1 MGSRGPSAQY
11 AYGITVELNK
21 DYQKELKALSDGL
34 ENLDKKIKA
43 TQKSFDSGIQNK
55 GNKGFEQVQK
65 QTADIVESVDRL
77 LQLERE
83 LGGVS
88 APKIFDGLKQNKDD
102 IAKLSGSI
110 KDIRENFTSLKDT
123 VESLPSDLFSR
134 LSDLF
139 VYDEKGATDKLK
151 GTADS
156 IKSIIKEISESTDK
170 DKLGKLM
177 GQLTQMVSEFQI
189 GLTQATNKGWDVSS
203 RALAQTLTDLKGMMP
218 QLSEAGEGF
227 DGLAAKIVGFYNT
240 IGQQYKSKHPTGK
253 SFFKDIT
260 VDATKTQASV
270 EQTANKIVAS
280 FNAAINVVN
289 KFKNSDMGIAK
300 KGKEMEDFLAKLKN
314 PEITIDLKNK
324 DIVKE
329 FSNLGD
335 EFDKI
340 VGWNDVDID
349 FLQNL
354 PIDKLQNLGD
364 VLQNIIAIGRK
375 YSGSLSKDLGIN
387 SSAFKEEISTYGS
400 NLDKV
405 VTELENRLN
414 NTKESVQQLSNQLQE
429 MLEKAGL
436 KEIELK
442 LGVPADSEIDA
453 YVEKING
460 FIDKIIKQA
469 TRIKK
474 IPMSIAFDDGKQE
487 DEGEKTD
494 PSAKLKEQL
503 ESLKKSVHAART
515 SIEGDAREIKT
526 QLMNMLKLDN
536 KDISN
541 ITSAMEALFNEQPL
555 KLYVD
560 GEFLIGEI
568 EKVLNSKTFNIS
580 ANISGATY
588 SGGTI
593 PVSGGGAPTSNTSAA
608 ETQSSA
614 ANTQAGAAEDQSK
627 AASENLGAADT
638 QSDAAKDQK
647 AASTE
652 NSKSAVL
659 MSKTVAQLT
668 AFAKSFGETYYKA
681 LSKQK
686 AMNDKIA
693 KGEEVNDRTV
703 KMTNGKVAKLSPMAN
718 YLQNIFGEDTDLSKM
733 TEEYVRNVLTGL
745 LQKNTKT
752 GGFKGELL
760 GSDLSDLSGKWKGSY
775 KNQTALLFPLLG
787 KSGTLESLFK
797 SLGLSTISGN
807 EKINRD
813 YNAPEMLKFYQKY
826 ARVADVI
833 DALKGEKGD
842 TKQLLSELGSF
853 LKDLQS
859 TTSSEEYKTNIDE
872 IGKSINTLYSNINE
886 YNKQVIATK
895 GLSKGESNEYTALL
909 NMFKQFYGTA
919 STDTKTLLNSMVGV
933 NPSEEIIHG
942 DALRTAIDA
951 MSKISGDDA
960 SSKIAND
967 IVSWLNRMV
976 AGDNVVVSRQTL
988 LGQLGKGEKGA
999 GLKIAG
1005 AKNGKGKMTAYG
1017 IANNM
1022 LSDLNADIYYEGIDR
1037 PTVIDRSDSPT
1048 SKRKALRMISNL
1060 LNNKAKL
1067 GTKTQF
1073 YSKDNKRPAPFDAS
1087 QIKVNDEYSINW
1099 EERLSAAE
1107 ESIQKSSEQLA
1118 EAKKARDEKLAQLA
1132 KQEEEIDQKL
1142 QVARDGIA
1150 SAQSVLDSVKPS
1162 SYSVSSEMES
1172 LKSDYKQQK
1181 DIYDLMVKYQSK
1193 TPNKSALKF
1202 EGKDLSDDYIQLLEA
1217 KKQVESR
1224 LATTVNTSKQY
1235 KKYEESP
1242 DLLSKA
1248 ISTEQK
1254 KQEAIDKEIKEIE
1267 SKISAAKESEN
1278 KGLLSKYQ
1286 IELADKQ
1293 NELEQSK
1300 SRLVNYIKVQKG
1312 EKVSSEFESKA
1323 KEQETTLQEINRQIQ
1338 QSVIEQKQKLDDNLF
1353 EQLQTIIEEYK
1364 QRQQNLSSLEKSLKG
1379 EKAGTVEYDKIAAQ
1393 IRTAKESLN
1402 GLFESITNISND
1414 LGLNDIDLK
1423 DLFAGMDKQS
1433 FDNSKNARD
1442 SLKQQI
1448 DALQQF
1454 KNSKNFDLSNL
1465 EIFPKELQTLLQQRA
1480 ELFNE
1485 KSNYDNAKAELK
1497 DYKQRLKEANDKGST
1512 EIQAILQ
1519 RKVDALREY
1528 VDNARPKKEI
1538 NADISNLNSVI
1549 NNYISSIIQQYGT
1562 YIKNTKISLQK
1573 YEIGDNVVD
1582 KYTNAIASQRSSLT
1596 PLAEQK
1602 KSIEL
1607 ERESLDNQVQ
1617 KAEQELKIAE
1627 RNKQVAQLQIEYNQK
1642 KSEELGLVREINKLE
1657 ESGASPVV
1665 LGEKTQALK
1674 VINTEVTELYNKL
1687 KEINGINSSNIFD
1700 ESLSPEQ
1707 KKFNALEKIQELQQV
1722 IIRNNEQIGKLGDYT
1737 KDVQKA
1743 QKLTF
1748 NKEQGAFTTI
1758 YGNKSSA
1765 ADNLQKMFVSNY
1777 TSTDEFR
1784 TYRASLYAKAQEK
1797 VDELQNAIANRIS
1810 EVINNMYQD
1819 VASNFVK
1826 SKYDEAGVTLH
1837 QAAWDTA
1844 QATMEQEVQE
1854 AIESRFRKI
1863 NNAENAAIEEILKNE
1878 DLSTDELISEISRVR
1893 GIFDV
1898 KRASLNNGEEIKN
1911 IINKKTQKFFDVYY
1925 DNFAKL
1931 LVENFGE
1938 DSVDDQLKGILQS
1951 KLSGM
1956 TMTKGAGKDQVETA
1970 FGKQVSAVFNQAEEK
1985 EKIIRKRIYDSVNK
1999 KLGESISAYMS
2010 TISEDV
2016 TRLEGETAEDKVFTD
2031 GKGFRVNLA
2040 DMYRKK
2046 NAYFLGIKEALEREV
2061 RDAELS
2067 IEQQKAYG
2075 GISKEEIA
2083 NITEARN
2090 RAYAKLYGG
2099 SDSDI
2104 QNLDILIGEVDST
2117 SIAETVKA
2125 GAEQV
2130 VKKTSEVAKK
2140 AIEKGIESITT
2151 GSESAA
2157 AGLKDISEMSK
2168 KEQEARLSALEKLA
2182 NDKLAALKQAST
2194 NTAKSRQLSGY
2205 EENRAT
2211 DVAELNNVKTFQQF
2225 KTAILA
2231 LTNAIDNGRDV
2242 SKQNVEYGF
2251 TEKDG
2256 KAIEFVVGKAFEV
2269 TFDKIEQEIDSMT
2282 HSHVYKKGTN
2292 NLMFSLSDIE
2302 QLADFADENNLKKY
2316 NMIYGRQMMSIDLGK
2331 DSFGTALDIAEKYP
2345 IINDVITAMFST
2357 ANGEDI
2363 AAQNSGEMARMLNG
2377 YLQRVVKEA
2386 GGMLSISDISTG
2398 QDVGKQYSITDEEYS
2413 KLSNVIANFQ
2423 SYYDRVL
2430 NSDTNV
2436 SKQDY
2441 VGVIRGLLSKEFGG
2455 DFISQIVNREY
2466 DKSMGGITTEY
2477 SALPDQLTQAMRTL
2491 FATLESK
2498 KLTSYERGF
2507 YDEYKGLSADEI
2519 AAEMSKLK
2527 EALGIGA
2534 KEIEETT
2541 KEVKSTLTKAQ
2552 MDALNPDSTSAWTKR
2567 SIKDAG
2573 KALSWNDKNYADIQ
2587 KVLGTDNTEVQ
2598 EYANKFK
2605 ELQQIAADIRAKGEN
2620 GTVITDADLQ
2630 KLDSAV
2636 SKVKELQTELTKN
2649 AKIQSAYQA
2658 LDKEGRIISGDN
2670 KISENMLFTDRQA
2683 IMEAYAKQ
2691 YATSKNSQYDFS
2703 QYDFVKDKISFDMV
2717 DADGKITSVI
2727 MSWSDAFNS
2736 AYIQSEKLQDSCD
2749 NVTASIH
2756 KINQAI
2762 VDGQKE
2768 GFFDKNSK
2776 EMQAYQEAM
2785 NAYGTAQEAV
2795 RNSTADN
2802 LDENINKLKAAQEEL
2817 VKLGNGIIGKSKD
2830 AYGYNSATKVLGREE
2845 YVKQALSS
2853 YNDQSVN
2860 VNDLTIV
2867 KEYFNALDALKKKKD
2882 ELAQSGKLLS
2892 DSDGEQAALKL
2903 LADRATEAEKAL
2915 LGADEA
2921 QRKINSSQLT
2931 GEKAKFFEGVNPA
2944 DIDAVKNAMLS
2955 YVNSVE
2961 GASFKGFNAET
2972 RTMTYEMKIGKNE
2985 VQEMTIVM
2993 GELGNAVEI
3002 IPGKIKPVETGLQS
3016 FINGIKGKFKEV
3028 GTYLASFGSIYRI
3041 WGAIKQGVQ
3050 YVQDIDA
3057 ALTELKKVTD
3067 ETDETYAKFLKTM
3080 AQTGANVGATTS
3092 DLTNMAAS
3100 WARLG
3105 YSIEEAGELAK
3116 STAVLLNVS
3125 EFTDAD
3131 KASEAL
3137 ISTIQAFG
3145 YAAKDSMHV
3154 VDVLNEIGNNFAVSS
3169 DGIATAL
3176 QDSASSL
3183 MAAGNSLEQSVALI
3197 AAANKVVQ
3205 DPNSVG
3211 SALRTISLRIR
3222 GTSVKELEEMGE
3234 ETDGVVES
3242 VSKLQSKVKG
3252 LSGVNILTDT
3262 GAYKDTYTII
3272 KEIAQVWDQMNDIDR
3287 AALLELLAGKN
3298 RSNAMAAML
3307 TNIEDLEGAYQD
3319 ALDAEGSAMAEN
3331 EKQLNSIQGRI
3342 TLFKNA
3348 VQTMWSDALDSSWIK
3363 FFVNLGTEVV
3373 KAVDAFGLFKS
3384 ALVGVVSYLLISK
3397 KINPVT
3403 MFKELSANISN
3414 YGQALEKIKAIQS
3427 VNGLGE
3433 TGKISTAEF
3442 NAQNISAYAAAVS
3455 DLTAKQQAAALASAG
3470 LTKAQIEEAMA
3481 KNGVDQANIKQA
3493 VSEAQVTTEKTKQTT
3508 VTAANAAAMAAE
3520 GTVKLSAESTNWLL
3534 AQGET
3539 ELTLAKIQGAV
3550 ATGQLTAA
3558 QAAEIISAFGLTAA
3572 NQGLS
3577 TSIHGV
3583 AGALKSLMASNP
3595 VGWIMLAISLVIS
3608 LITWIANMTPAS
3620 EKLKN
3625 EIKELDNEIEG
3636 LNSELQTTAD
3646 RIKELEGKHSLSFV
3660 EKEELE
3666 KLRQT
3671 NDELERKLRLLN
3683 ESKESKQK
3691 ELQKETKKDYE
3702 IDFVNQKTSDDIG
3715 SYITNKDSE
3724 RYGKLKNFQYEY
3736 SGANGIINDNL
3747 KEAVKQLDENLYNE
3761 IKDAKFFDDLSDDTR
3776 QKLIELSNEV
3786 ANEINDNFAFL
3797 ENSEMSKED
3806 RIQKGIEKYNELKE
3820 EWNELINTDTS
3831 NMSDS
3836 EKEQIDA
3843 RKKEIETS
3851 MGELKTTLA
3860 SYGTE
3865 LYQYLDDYGADV
3877 DDEFAQK
3884 LREQIANIDK
3894 TLNPGEYYTE
3904 QFDALLEKYPEVKK
3918 KLYSLAE
3925 AGELTEDALN
3935 GADYQN
3941 FRNELNQIGLST
3953 QDAVNQI
3960 NSLGAAAAHAELN
3973 RVDPVGSTFS
3983 NYSDV
3988 LDKVTDAQS
3997 VQDEVV
4003 YDKIKLTEEQ
4013 GEVLKTLIG
4022 DEKEYADAIDTTNGY
4037 VVKSAEVLNRLITK
4051 KRQEAAQNVKTE
4063 RSQARLKYYELYKK
4077 IKQLT
4082 GANGELAQANA
4093 KEINAL
4099 YKEMGAVERT
4109 IAKYSLLEQ
4118 KLLGAADAYQKYED
4132 AKSADEAKDYG
4143 SKAEDMISGLIEGL
4157 QSAKLGTESFK
4168 AAVAGMIPEDVY
4180 SGFDTVEEK
4189 VAAIANYLK
4198 NSDFSKYFTLKFSDD
4213 GTLESAE
4220 MTLDNVQAFIESAQ
4234 EKGVFTNK
4242 GDWQHFE
4249 LSSDIK
4255 TLDDFCDKMKITK
4268 EMAFAMFTEIDS
4280 YDAEWLNGDFG
4291 SVFDQLDLGLE
4302 GNIFMATKNLAELDV
4317 ALANNEIGVEEWAQK
4332 YQEASGKLQG
4342 CAEKA
4347 RKNAVDYQNATQEV
4361 TKLKGELEQA
4371 TEKLNEMNKPNS
4383 GYTQEQIDEQTKKVK
4398 GLTEQLGEALKN
4410 KYNLEEPT
4418 EVSIQLALDDID
4430 SQMAAWKANNNELAV
4445 KAKIDNIDDSE
4456 LVELGEDGKYQIK
4469 PNVEITDDER
4479 QKLQQYVDLLNDKGV
4494 INLLVD
4500 NKDEAKAQ
4508 IEEVKTAAEAAKK
4521 AIEALPDPS
4530 VDSTAAVK
4538 SINKLI
4544 DAINLIPTGVTV
4556 TTTYREVSEGQTVI
4570 KPKDRDRSSG
4580 GHNGNIMLTQ
4590 LNGTAHAS
4598 GNWGAESTDTSLVG
4612 ELGPELRVRGNR
4624 WDMLGEN
4631 GAEFAD
4637 VKKGDIIFNHKQT
4650 KSLLKNGYINS
4661 RGKAYASGT
4670 NVISNIFD
4678 KLKLNKLAK
4687 YAEEMCKQY
4696 EELVNGNVDLRKRP
4710 HLSPSYEHDLA
4721 MGGGYNSF
4729 IGSDGEI
4736 YASTSAETVTIG
4748 DKNKYTI
4755 DITPVLENGDVLTSD
4770 ALADYI
4776 DSLVTNGS
4784 TQDLLNSDK
4793 YNLVIRAVPG
4803 EYDEKDWAG
4812 FEGELSKYKDGYL
4825 NTIMEMF
4832 NIGGEKA
4839 VESSGFSSVGL
4850 AGVTKD
4856 LQDNGSYTGK
4866 EVASAIDDTSDGM
4879 RELDNLINQYVTDV
4893 LNAKSL
4899 ADDIGTDLSQTK
4911 YGNVDTNDR
4920 QKLYWDEESLDKYG
4934 DAIDSWGMKA
4944 DDLAGTYSTLLS
4956 SVGEF
4961 DGEDIAF
4968 TPILQT
4974 ENGPQLLDSN
4984 TVDKYIWGLIDE
4996 AKQNDGKWTSD
5007 ELFQLDTKGLEVD
5020 GVVVKNL
5027 LEGIGQDADK
5037 TAKLLHYVG
5046 DTGAISNLEGEIES
5060 TSSELVA
5067 TGENVSAVQA
5077 KLDKLNATSISDKT
5091 FTITTAYQIIGKG
5104 TEQTVHTPGASGRLT
5119 IYADGTAHASGNWG
5133 LPQAEDDALVGELG
5147 RETVVDPKTGKY
5159 YTVGDNGAE
5168 FVDLPKNAIIF
5179 NHKQTEELFKNG
5191 HINSRGKAYSEGN
5204 AHVTIVPDYT
5214 TPTYYSGAK
5223 NDNFWTDWSDAADS
5237 LSDAGDDLSD
5247 AANDFEEMFDWF
5259 AVLLEEIDDDLNYM
5273 SAALENAVGISA
5285 KNDIQEQMINVNK
5298 FKLTELGE
5306 GYKLYA
5312 DYAAELLGKVP
5323 EQYRDLA
5330 EKGGVALT
5338 HFLGEANQEVVE
5350 AINNYREWA
5359 QKASDVRTQQQ
5370 QVKKEIT
5377 SISLEKVQTI
5387 ADEYDR
5393 VITKIT
5399 TLNDLLQ
5406 ANVDLIEEQGERT
5419 SAVMYEEM
5427 IKNSSKELDELQKK
5441 RDAMQKEFDA
5451 QVSAG
5456 NIDVGSEEWY
5466 EGISAI
5472 QDVDKSIIDCRKDI
5486 EGFQNSINQLH
5497 WDNFDGLIEAIDN
5510 VGNEISNLGDLIDD
5524 EDIADEMG
5532 NWTDKGIT
5540 KMGLLAQEMER
5551 AQYRAKQYAEQ
5562 IEYLNQ
5568 EYAAGKYS
5576 TDEYNEKLQ
5585 ELKDGQWDSIKSY
5598 EAAKD
5603 ALVDLNKTRV
5613 DAAKNAMQKE
5623 IDAYNEL
5630 INKKKEELQLSKDA
5644 HDFSKQVAE
5653 QQKNIASI
5661 QKQLA
5666 AIAGDNS
5673 ASAIARRKKLE
5684 AELTSAQE
5692 ELDELYYNHSIEKQ
5706 QDALDDQAES
5716 YQDEKEKEMEALDEY
5731 LKNVEQ
5737 VIADSFATIT
5747 GNTEAVAET
5756 LRGIA
5761 DEYGINLSEA
5771 ITNPWE
5777 QGVIA
5782 IGTYQDQLDTSMSAF
5797 TAQLDAIKKQLLDL
5811 QAEADNTARHLIDA
5825 TNQKANKTSSA
5836 TYTPPT
5842 PSTPSQPSAP
5852 QKPAAPSNG
5861 SSVTVK
5867 KSATNFTRDGGNGT
5881 RMQSWVPGSTFT
5893 VYQVSGSEV
5902 LIGRNGQYTGWVRLS
5917 DLEGYAKGIK
5927 KVPNNQLAI
5936 TDELGLE
5943 ELVLHA
5949 GDNGRLQYLSKGSSV
5964 IPADITDNLMKLGS
5978 LDPKDVLDR
5987 NRPKI
5992 GAPYIVNN
6000 SIELNMSF
6008 GNMINIEHADKDSI
6022 PEIKDVVKA
6031 QLDSYMKN
6039 INSSLKKYTR

>member
-21 DYQKELKALSDGL
+21 DYQKELKTLSDGL

-65 QTADIVESVDRL
+65 QTADIVESVNRL

-83 LGGVS
+83 LGGVN
-88 APKIFDGLKQNKDD
+88 APKIFDGLKQNRDD

-110 KDIRENFTSLKDT
+110 KDIRENFASLSDT
-123 VESLPSDLFSR
+123 VKSLPSDLFSR

-139 VYDEKGATDKLK
+139 VYDEKGATGKLK
-151 GTADS
+151 DTAES
-156 IKSIIKEISESTDK
+156 IKGIINDISKSTDK
-170 DKLGKLM
+170 EKLSSLM

-189 GLTQATNKGWDVSS
+189 GLTQATNNGWDVSS

-227 DGLAAKIVGFYNT
+227 DVLAAKIVGFYNT

-253 SFFKDIT
+253 TFFADIAIDASNAQSEMRKDT
-260 VDATKTQASV
+260 SKT
-270 EQTANKIVAS
+270 VAS
-280 FNAAINVVN
+280 LNAIIQVVD
-289 KFKNSDMGIAK
+289 KLKKSDMGLS
-300 KGKEMEDFLAKLKN
+300 GKSKELEDFLAKLQN
-314 PEITIDLKNK
+314 PEITIKVNKNNILSQVDELEFQVEDLLGKSIINLTPDFLK
-324 DIVKE
+324 TMPVE
-329 FSNLGD
+329 QLTALGD
-335 EFDKI
+335 A
-340 VGWNDVDID
+340 
-349 FLQNL
+349 
-354 PIDKLQNLGD
+354 
-364 VLQNIIAIGRK
+364 LQNIIAIRSK
-375 YSGSLSKDLGIN
+375 YQNVFNQFDHITPFGPAENMLDAADTLRGYQADLN
-387 SSAFKEEISTYGS
+387 T
-400 NLDKV
+400 V
-405 VTELENRLN
+405 MTELENRLN
-414 NTKESVQQLSNQLQE
+414 TTKESVQQLSNQLQS

-436 KEIELK
+436 KEIKLE
-442 LGVPADSEIDA
+442 LGVPAEAEIET
-453 YVEKING
+453 YVAKINA
-460 FIDKIIKQA
+460 FIDKLINSA
-469 TRIKK
+469 MRIKK
-474 IPMSIAFDDGKQE
+474 IPLSIAFDSNKSTDANGNEVDPTATLKQ
-487 DEGEKTD
+487 
-494 PSAKLKEQL
+494 QL
-503 ESLKKSVHAART
+503 ESLKDSIHTART
-515 SIEGDAREIKT
+515 TIESDARELKR
-526 QLMNMLKLDN
+526 QLVDMLKFN
-536 KDISN
+536 KQDVGN
-541 ITSAMEALFNEQPL
+541 INTAFETLFNENPIQ
-555 KLYVD
+555 LYVD
-560 GEFLIGEI
+560 GEFLINQI
-568 EKVLNSKTFNIS
+568 ETILKSRTFNIS

-593 PVSGGGAPTSNTSAA
+593 SVSGGGAPTSNTSSA

-638 QSDAAKDQK
+638 QYDAAKDQK

-775 KNQTALLFPLLG
+775 KNQTALLSPLLG

-842 TKQLLSELGSF
+842 TKQLLSELSSF

-1193 TPNKSALKF
+1193 TPNKSTLKF
-1202 EGKDLSDDYIQLLEA
+1202 EGKDLSDDYIKLLEA

-1582 KYTNAIASQRSSLT
+1582 KYTNAIASQRSSLA

-1602 KSIEL
+1602 KTIEL

-1665 LGEKTQALK
+1665 LGEKTEALK

-1844 QATMEQEVQE
+1844 QATMEQEIQE
-1854 AIESRFRKI
+1854 AIESRLRKI

-1878 DLSTDELISEISRVR
+1878 DLSNDELISEISRVR

-2357 ANGEDI
+2357 VNGEDV

-2398 QDVGKQYSITDEEYS
+2398 QDVGNQYSITDEEYS
-2413 KLSNVIANFQ
+2413 KLSNVITNFQ
-2423 SYYDRVL
+2423 SYYNRVF
-2430 NSDTNV
+2430 NGRTNV

-2636 SKVKELQTELTKN
+2636 SKVKELQAELTKN

-2658 LDKEGRIISGDN
+2658 LDKEGRIVSGDN
-2670 KISENMLFTDRQA
+2670 KISGDTSFTDRQA

-2691 YATSKNSQYDFS
+2691 YAASKNSQYDFS
-2703 QYDFVKDKISFDMV
+2703 QYDFVKDKISFNMV

-2749 NVTASIH
+2749 GVTASIH
-2756 KINQAI
+2756 KINQVI

-2776 EMQAYQEAM
+2776 EMKAYQEAM
-2785 NAYGTAQEAV
+2785 NAYEKAQGAV
-2795 RNSTADN
+2795 KNSTVDN

-2817 VKLGNGIIGKSKD
+2817 IKLGNGIIGKSNE
-2830 AYGYNSATKVLGREE
+2830 AYGYNSATKVLGRED
-2845 YVKQALSS
+2845 YVKQALGS

-2860 VNDLTIV
+2860 VNDLTVV
-2867 KEYFNALDALKKKKD
+2867 KEYFSALDALKKKKD

-2892 DSDGEQAALKL
+2892 NSDGEQAALKL

-2921 QRKINSSQLT
+2921 QRKINSSRLI
-2931 GEKAKFFEGVNPA
+2931 GEKTKFFEDINPE
-2944 DIDAVKNAMLS
+2944 DIDAVKNAMLN
-2955 YVNSVE
+2955 YVNSIQ
-2961 GASFKGFNAET
+2961 GASFKNFNAET
-2972 RTMTYEMKIGKNE
+2972 RTMTYEIKIGKHE
-2985 VQEMTIVM
+2985 VQEMTMVM
-2993 GELGNAVEI
+2993 GDLGNAVEI

-3016 FINGIKGKFKEV
+3016 FIKGIKMKFKEV

-3041 WGAIKQGVQ
+3041 WGTIKQGVQ
-3050 YVQDIDA
+3050 YVKDIDA

-3067 ETDETYAKFLKTM
+3067 ETDATYEKFLKTM
-3080 AQTGANVGATTS
+3080 AQTGASVGATTS

-3131 KASEAL
+3131 KASETL

-3197 AAANKVVQ
+3197 AAANKVVFFC
-3205 DPNSVG
+3205 
-3211 SALRTISLRIR
+3211 A
-3222 GTSVKELEEMGE
+3222 
-3234 ETDGVVES
+3234 
-3242 VSKLQSKVKG
+3242 
-3252 LSGVNILTDT
+3252 
-3262 GAYKDTYTII
+3262 
-3272 KEIAQVWDQMNDIDR
+3272 
-3287 AALLELLAGKN
+3287 
-3298 RSNAMAAML
+3298 
-3307 TNIEDLEGAYQD
+3307 
-3319 ALDAEGSAMAEN
+3319 
-3331 EKQLNSIQGRI
+3331 
-3342 TLFKNA
+3342 TL
-3348 VQTMWSDALDSSWIK
+3348 
-3363 FFVNLGTEVV
+3363 
-3373 KAVDAFGLFKS
+3373 
-3384 ALVGVVSYLLISK
+3384 
-3397 KINPVT
+3397 P
-3403 MFKELSANISN
+3403 
-3414 YGQALEKIKAIQS
+3414 
-3427 VNGLGE
+3427 
-3433 TGKISTAEF
+3433 
-3442 NAQNISAYAAAVS
+3442 
-3455 DLTAKQQAAALASAG
+3455 
-3470 LTKAQIEEAMA
+3470 
-3481 KNGVDQANIKQA
+3481 
-3493 VSEAQVTTEKTKQTT
+3493 
-3508 VTAANAAAMAAE
+3508 
-3520 GTVKLSAESTNWLL
+3520 
-3534 AQGET
+3534 
-3539 ELTLAKIQGAV
+3539 
-3550 ATGQLTAA
+3550 
-3558 QAAEIISAFGLTAA
+3558 
-3572 NQGLS
+3572 
-3577 TSIHGV
+3577 
-3583 AGALKSLMASNP
+3583 
-3595 VGWIMLAISLVIS
+3595 
-3608 LITWIANMTPAS
+3608 
-3620 EKLKN
+3620 
-3625 EIKELDNEIEG
+3625 
-3636 LNSELQTTAD
+3636 
-3646 RIKELEGKHSLSFV
+3646 
-3660 EKEELE
+3660 
-3666 KLRQT
+3666 
-3671 NDELERKLRLLN
+3671 
-3683 ESKESKQK
+3683 
-3691 ELQKETKKDYE
+3691 
-3702 IDFVNQKTSDDIG
+3702 
-3715 SYITNKDSE
+3715 
-3724 RYGKLKNFQYEY
+3724 
-3736 SGANGIINDNL
+3736 
-3747 KEAVKQLDENLYNE
+3747 
-3761 IKDAKFFDDLSDDTR
+3761 
-3776 QKLIELSNEV
+3776 
-3786 ANEINDNFAFL
+3786 
-3797 ENSEMSKED
+3797 
-3806 RIQKGIEKYNELKE
+3806 
-3820 EWNELINTDTS
+3820 
-3831 NMSDS
+3831 
-3836 EKEQIDA
+3836 
-3843 RKKEIETS
+3843 
-3851 MGELKTTLA
+3851 
-3860 SYGTE
+3860 
-3865 LYQYLDDYGADV
+3865 
-3877 DDEFAQK
+3877 
-3884 LREQIANIDK
+3884 
-3894 TLNPGEYYTE
+3894 
-3904 QFDALLEKYPEVKK
+3904 
-3918 KLYSLAE
+3918 
-3925 AGELTEDALN
+3925 
-3935 GADYQN
+3935 
-3941 FRNELNQIGLST
+3941 
-3953 QDAVNQI
+3953 
-3960 NSLGAAAAHAELN
+3960 
-3973 RVDPVGSTFS
+3973 
-3983 NYSDV
+3983 
-3988 LDKVTDAQS
+3988 
-3997 VQDEVV
+3997 
-4003 YDKIKLTEEQ
+4003 
-4013 GEVLKTLIG
+4013 
-4022 DEKEYADAIDTTNGY
+4022 
-4037 VVKSAEVLNRLITK
+4037 
-4051 KRQEAAQNVKTE
+4051 
-4063 RSQARLKYYELYKK
+4063 
-4077 IKQLT
+4077 
-4082 GANGELAQANA
+4082 
-4093 KEINAL
+4093 
-4099 YKEMGAVERT
+4099 
-4109 IAKYSLLEQ
+4109 
-4118 KLLGAADAYQKYED
+4118 
-4132 AKSADEAKDYG
+4132 
-4143 SKAEDMISGLIEGL
+4143 
-4157 QSAKLGTESFK
+4157 
-4168 AAVAGMIPEDVY
+4168 
-4180 SGFDTVEEK
+4180 
-4189 VAAIANYLK
+4189 
-4198 NSDFSKYFTLKFSDD
+4198 
-4213 GTLESAE
+4213 
-4220 MTLDNVQAFIESAQ
+4220 
-4234 EKGVFTNK
+4234 
-4242 GDWQHFE
+4242 
-4249 LSSDIK
+4249 
-4255 TLDDFCDKMKITK
+4255 
-4268 EMAFAMFTEIDS
+4268 
-4280 YDAEWLNGDFG
+4280 
-4291 SVFDQLDLGLE
+4291 
-4302 GNIFMATKNLAELDV
+4302 
-4317 ALANNEIGVEEWAQK
+4317 
-4332 YQEASGKLQG
+4332 
-4342 CAEKA
+4342 
-4347 RKNAVDYQNATQEV
+4347 
-4361 TKLKGELEQA
+4361 
-4371 TEKLNEMNKPNS
+4371 
-4383 GYTQEQIDEQTKKVK
+4383 
-4398 GLTEQLGEALKN
+4398 
-4410 KYNLEEPT
+4410 
-4418 EVSIQLALDDID
+4418 
-4430 SQMAAWKANNNELAV
+4430 
-4445 KAKIDNIDDSE
+4445 
-4456 LVELGEDGKYQIK
+4456 
-4469 PNVEITDDER
+4469 
-4479 QKLQQYVDLLNDKGV
+4479 
-4494 INLLVD
+4494 
-4500 NKDEAKAQ
+4500 
-4508 IEEVKTAAEAAKK
+4508 
-4521 AIEALPDPS
+4521 
-4530 VDSTAAVK
+4530 
-4538 SINKLI
+4538 
-4544 DAINLIPTGVTV
+4544 
-4556 TTTYREVSEGQTVI
+4556 
-4570 KPKDRDRSSG
+4570 
-4580 GHNGNIMLTQ
+4580 
-4590 LNGTAHAS
+4590 
-4598 GNWGAESTDTSLVG
+4598 
-4612 ELGPELRVRGNR
+4612 
-4624 WDMLGEN
+4624 
-4631 GAEFAD
+4631 
-4637 VKKGDIIFNHKQT
+4637 
-4650 KSLLKNGYINS
+4650 
-4661 RGKAYASGT
+4661 
-4670 NVISNIFD
+4670 
-4678 KLKLNKLAK
+4678 
-4687 YAEEMCKQY
+4687 
-4696 EELVNGNVDLRKRP
+4696 
-4710 HLSPSYEHDLA
+4710 
-4721 MGGGYNSF
+4721 
-4729 IGSDGEI
+4729 
-4736 YASTSAETVTIG
+4736 
-4748 DKNKYTI
+4748 
-4755 DITPVLENGDVLTSD
+4755 
-4770 ALADYI
+4770 
-4776 DSLVTNGS
+4776 
-4784 TQDLLNSDK
+4784 
-4793 YNLVIRAVPG
+4793 
-4803 EYDEKDWAG
+4803 
-4812 FEGELSKYKDGYL
+4812 
-4825 NTIMEMF
+4825 
-4832 NIGGEKA
+4832 
-4839 VESSGFSSVGL
+4839 
-4850 AGVTKD
+4850 
-4856 LQDNGSYTGK
+4856 
-4866 EVASAIDDTSDGM
+4866 
-4879 RELDNLINQYVTDV
+4879 
-4893 LNAKSL
+4893 
-4899 ADDIGTDLSQTK
+4899 
-4911 YGNVDTNDR
+4911 
-4920 QKLYWDEESLDKYG
+4920 
-4934 DAIDSWGMKA
+4934 
-4944 DDLAGTYSTLLS
+4944 
-4956 SVGEF
+4956 
-4961 DGEDIAF
+4961 
-4968 TPILQT
+4968 
-4974 ENGPQLLDSN
+4974 
-4984 TVDKYIWGLIDE
+4984 
-4996 AKQNDGKWTSD
+4996 
-5007 ELFQLDTKGLEVD
+5007 
-5020 GVVVKNL
+5020 
-5027 LEGIGQDADK
+5027 
-5037 TAKLLHYVG
+5037 
-5046 DTGAISNLEGEIES
+5046 
-5060 TSSELVA
+5060 
-5067 TGENVSAVQA
+5067 
-5077 KLDKLNATSISDKT
+5077 
-5091 FTITTAYQIIGKG
+5091 
-5104 TEQTVHTPGASGRLT
+5104 
-5119 IYADGTAHASGNWG
+5119 
-5133 LPQAEDDALVGELG
+5133 
-5147 RETVVDPKTGKY
+5147 
-5159 YTVGDNGAE
+5159 
-5168 FVDLPKNAIIF
+5168 
-5179 NHKQTEELFKNG
+5179 
-5191 HINSRGKAYSEGN
+5191 
-5204 AHVTIVPDYT
+5204 
-5214 TPTYYSGAK
+5214 
-5223 NDNFWTDWSDAADS
+5223 
-5237 LSDAGDDLSD
+5237 
-5247 AANDFEEMFDWF
+5247 
-5259 AVLLEEIDDDLNYM
+5259 
-5273 SAALENAVGISA
+5273 
-5285 KNDIQEQMINVNK
+5285 
-5298 FKLTELGE
+5298 
-5306 GYKLYA
+5306 
-5312 DYAAELLGKVP
+5312 
-5323 EQYRDLA
+5323 
-5330 EKGGVALT
+5330 
-5338 HFLGEANQEVVE
+5338 
-5350 AINNYREWA
+5350 
-5359 QKASDVRTQQQ
+5359 
-5370 QVKKEIT
+5370 
-5377 SISLEKVQTI
+5377 
-5387 ADEYDR
+5387 
-5393 VITKIT
+5393 
-5399 TLNDLLQ
+5399 
-5406 ANVDLIEEQGERT
+5406 
-5419 SAVMYEEM
+5419 
-5427 IKNSSKELDELQKK
+5427 
-5441 RDAMQKEFDA
+5441 
-5451 QVSAG
+5451 
-5456 NIDVGSEEWY
+5456 
-5466 EGISAI
+5466 
-5472 QDVDKSIIDCRKDI
+5472 
-5486 EGFQNSINQLH
+5486 
-5497 WDNFDGLIEAIDN
+5497 
-5510 VGNEISNLGDLIDD
+5510 
-5524 EDIADEMG
+5524 
-5532 NWTDKGIT
+5532 
-5540 KMGLLAQEMER
+5540 
-5551 AQYRAKQYAEQ
+5551 
-5562 IEYLNQ
+5562 
-5568 EYAAGKYS
+5568 
-5576 TDEYNEKLQ
+5576 
-5585 ELKDGQWDSIKSY
+5585 
-5598 EAAKD
+5598 
-5603 ALVDLNKTRV
+5603 
-5613 DAAKNAMQKE
+5613 
-5623 IDAYNEL
+5623 
-5630 INKKKEELQLSKDA
+5630 
-5644 HDFSKQVAE
+5644 
-5653 QQKNIASI
+5653 
-5661 QKQLA
+5661 
-5666 AIAGDNS
+5666 
-5673 ASAIARRKKLE
+5673 
-5684 AELTSAQE
+5684 
-5692 ELDELYYNHSIEKQ
+5692 
-5706 QDALDDQAES
+5706 
-5716 YQDEKEKEMEALDEY
+5716 
-5731 LKNVEQ
+5731 
-5737 VIADSFATIT
+5737 
-5747 GNTEAVAET
+5747 
-5756 LRGIA
+5756 
-5761 DEYGINLSEA
+5761 
-5771 ITNPWE
+5771 
-5777 QGVIA
+5777 
-5782 IGTYQDQLDTSMSAF
+5782 
-5797 TAQLDAIKKQLLDL
+5797 
-5811 QAEADNTARHLIDA
+5811 
-5825 TNQKANKTSSA
+5825 
-5836 TYTPPT
+5836 
-5842 PSTPSQPSAP
+5842 
-5852 QKPAAPSNG
+5852 
-5861 SSVTVK
+5861 
-5867 KSATNFTRDGGNGT
+5867 
-5881 RMQSWVPGSTFT
+5881 
-5893 VYQVSGSEV
+5893 
-5902 LIGRNGQYTGWVRLS
+5902 
-5917 DLEGYAKGIK
+5917 
-5927 KVPNNQLAI
+5927 
-5936 TDELGLE
+5936 
-5943 ELVLHA
+5943 
-5949 GDNGRLQYLSKGSSV
+5949 
-5964 IPADITDNLMKLGS
+5964 
-5978 LDPKDVLDR
+5978 
-5987 NRPKI
+5987 
-5992 GAPYIVNN
+5992 
-6000 SIELNMSF
+6000 
-6008 GNMINIEHADKDSI
+6008 
-6022 PEIKDVVKA
+6022 
-6031 QLDSYMKN
+6031 
-6039 INSSLKKYTR
+6039 

>member
-21 DYQKELKALSDGL
+21 DYQKELKTLSDGL

-55 GNKGFEQVQK
+55 GNKGFEQVKQ

-88 APKIFDGLKQNKDD
+88 APKIFDGLKQNRDD

-110 KDIRENFTSLKDT
+110 KDIRENFASLSDT
-123 VESLPSDLFSR
+123 VKSLPSDLFSR

-139 VYDEKGATDKLK
+139 VYDEKGATGKLK
-151 GTADS
+151 DTAES
-156 IKSIIKEISESTDK
+156 IKGIINDISKSTDK
-170 DKLGKLM
+170 EKLSSLM

-240 IGQQYKSKHPTGK
+240 IGQQYKSNHPTGK
-253 SFFKDIT
+253 AFFKDIT
-260 VDATKTQASV
+260 VDAVKTQTSV

-289 KFKNSDMGIAK
+289 KFKNSDMGLAK

-329 FSNLGD
+329 FGKLGD

-340 VGWNDVDID
+340 VGWNDVDVD

-354 PIDKLQNLGD
+354 PIDKLQKLGD

-414 NTKESVQQLSNQLQE
+414 SAKESVQQLSGQLQE

-436 KEIELK
+436 KSIELK
-442 LGVPADSEIDA
+442 LDVPADAEIDA

-460 FIDKIIKQA
+460 FIDKIIKQT

-474 IPMSIAFDDGKQE
+474 IPMSIAFDDSKQE
-487 DEGEKTD
+487 GEGEKTD

-503 ESLKKSVHAART
+503 ESLKKSIHDART
-515 SIEGDAREIKT
+515 SIEADAREIKA

-588 SGGTI
+588 SGGAV
-593 PVSGGGAPTSNTSAA
+593 PVLSGGAQAFSTSAA
-608 ETQSSA
+608 DTQSSA
-614 ANTQAGAAEDQSK
+614 ANTQASAASDQSK
-627 AASENLGAADT
+627 AASENLGAADA
-638 QSDAAKDQK
+638 QSDAARDQK
-647 AASTE
+647 IASTE

-668 AFAKSFGETYYKA
+668 AFAKNFGETYYKS

-693 KGEEVNDRTV
+693 KGEEVSDRTV

-775 KNQTALLFPLLG
+775 KNQTALLSPLLG
-787 KSGTLESLFK
+787 KNGTLESLFK

-826 ARVADVI
+826 ARTADVI
-833 DALKGEKGD
+833 DSLKGEKGD

-859 TTSSEEYKTNIDE
+859 TTSSEEYKANIDE

-895 GLSKGESNEYTALL
+895 GLSQGESNEYTALL

-919 STDTKTLLNSMVGV
+919 SEDTKTLLNSMVGV

-960 SSKIAND
+960 STKIAND

-976 AGDNVVVSRQTL
+976 AGDNVAISRQTL

-999 GLKIAG
+999 GLKIAS

-1017 IANNM
+1017 ISNNM
-1022 LSDLNADIYYEGIDR
+1022 LSDLNADIYYEGINR
-1037 PTVIDRSDSPT
+1037 PTIIDRSDSPT
-1048 SKRKALRMISNL
+1048 SKRKALRMINNL
-1060 LNNKAKL
+1060 LNKNAKL
-1067 GTKTQF
+1067 SAQTQF
-1073 YSKDNKRPAPFDAS
+1073 YSKDNPRPAPFDVS
-1087 QIKVNDEYSINW
+1087 QIKVNDEYSIDW
-1099 EERLSAAE
+1099 GERLSVAE
-1107 ESIQKSSEQLA
+1107 ENIQKSSEQLE
-1118 EAKKARDEKLAQLA
+1118 EAKKARDEKFAQLA
-1132 KQEEEIDQKL
+1132 KQEEEINQKL
-1142 QVARDGIA
+1142 QAARDRVA
-1150 SAQSVLDSVKPS
+1150 SAQSVLDSVKS
-1162 SYSVSSEMES
+1162 FSYSESPEIES

-1193 TPNKSALKF
+1193 TPNKSTLKF
-1202 EGKDLSDDYIQLLEA
+1202 EGKNLSDDYIQLLEA

-1242 DLLSKA
+1242 ELLSKA

-1300 SRLVNYIKVQKG
+1300 SRLVNYTKVQKG

-1338 QSVIEQKQKLDDNLF
+1338 QSVTEQKQKLDDNLF
-1353 EQLQTIIEEYK
+1353 EQLQTTIEEYK
-1364 QRQQNLSSLEKSLKG
+1364 QRQQDLSSLEKSLKG
-1379 EKAGTVEYDKIAAQ
+1379 KQAGTAEYDKVTVQIQTAQ
-1393 IRTAKESLN
+1393 ESLN
-1402 GLFESITNISND
+1402 GLFDSITNISND
-1414 LGLNDIDLK
+1414 LGLNDADLK

-1433 FDNSKNARD
+1433 FYNSKNVRD

-1485 KSNYDNAKAELK
+1485 KGNYDNAKAELK

-1519 RKVDALREY
+1519 RKIDALKES
-1528 VDNARPKKEI
+1528 VDNARSKKEI

-1562 YIKNTKISLQK
+1562 YIKKAKLPLQQYEVGDSVINK
-1573 YEIGDNVVD
+1573 YEDAV
-1582 KYTNAIASQRSSLT
+1582 ASQRSSLM
-1596 PLAEQK
+1596 PLVEQK

-1627 RNKQVAQLQIEYNQK
+1627 RNKQVAQLQVEYNQK
-1642 KSEELGLVREINKLE
+1642 KSEELELVREINKLE
-1657 ESGASPVV
+1657 ESGASPVT
-1665 LGEKTQALK
+1665 LSEKTQALN
-1674 VINTEVTELYNKL
+1674 VVNTEVTELYNKL
-1687 KEINGINSSNIFD
+1687 KEINGINSANIFD

-1707 KKFNALEKIQELQQV
+1707 KKFNALKKIQELQQV

-1748 NKEQGAFTTI
+1748 NKEQGGFTTI

-1826 SKYDEAGVTLH
+1826 SKYDETGVALH
-1837 QAAWDTA
+1837 QTAWDTA
-1844 QATMEQEVQE
+1844 QATMEQEIQE
-1854 AIESRFRKI
+1854 AIESRLRKI

-1878 DLSTDELISEISRVR
+1878 DLSNDELISEISRVR

-1911 IINKKTQKFFDVYY
+1911 IINKKTQKFFDIYY

-1956 TMTKGAGKDQVETA
+1956 TMTKGTGKDQVETA
-1970 FGKQVSAVFNQAEEK
+1970 FGKQVSTVFNQADELEK
-1985 EKIIRKRIYDSVNK
+1985 SLRKRIYDSVNK

-2040 DMYRKK
+2040 DLYRKK

-2117 SIAETVKA
+2117 PIAETVKT

-2130 VKKTSEVAKK
+2130 VEKTSEVAKK
-2140 AIEKGIESITT
+2140 AIEKGIESATA

-2157 AGLKDISEMSK
+2157 AGLKDVSEMTK
-2168 KEQEARLSALEKLA
+2168 KEQEARLAALEKLA
-2182 NDKLAALKQAST
+2182 NDKLTALKQAST
-2194 NTAKSRQLSGY
+2194 NTAKSRQLLGY

-2231 LTNAIDNGRDV
+2231 LTNAIDNGKDV

-2256 KAIEFVVGKAFEV
+2256 KAIEFAVGDLFQV

-2282 HSHVYKKGTN
+2282 HSHAYKKGTN

-2398 QDVGKQYSITDEEYS
+2398 HDVGEQYSITDEEYS
-2413 KLSNVIANFQ
+2413 KLRNVIANFQ

-2430 NSDTNV
+2430 NNDTNV

-2441 VGVIRGLLSKEFGG
+2441 VGVIRDLLSKEFGG
-2455 DFISQIVNREY
+2455 DFISQILNREY
-2466 DKSMGGITTEY
+2466 DKSMGGIATEY

-2527 EALGIGA
+2527 EALGIGT

-2587 KVLGTDNTEVQ
+2587 KILGTDNIEVQ

-2670 KISENMLFTDRQA
+2670 KISENTLFTDRQA

-2727 MSWSDAFNS
+2727 MSWSDAFNA

-2768 GFFDKNSK
+2768 GFFDKDSE

-2785 NAYGTAQEAV
+2785 KAYGTAQEAV
-2795 RNSTADN
+2795 RNSAADN
-2802 LDENINKLKAAQEEL
+2802 LDENIDKLKAAQEEL

-2845 YVKQALSS
+2845 YVKQALSA

-2860 VNDLTIV
+2860 VNDVTVV

-2921 QRKINSSQLT
+2921 QRKINSQQADLDVQ
-2931 GEKAKFFEGVNPA
+2931 KFFANVNPK

-2955 YVNSVE
+2955 YVSSVE
-2961 GASFKGFNAET
+2961 GANFKGFNAET
-2972 RTMTYEMKIGKNE
+2972 RTMTYEVRTGKHE
-2985 VQEMTIVM
+2985 VQEMTMIM

-3002 IPGKIKPVETGLQS
+3002 IPGKIKPVETGFES

-3041 WGAIKQGVQ
+3041 WGAIKQGAQ
-3050 YVQDIDA
+3050 YVQDIDS

-3067 ETDETYAKFLKTM
+3067 ETDATYAKFLKTM

-3105 YSIEEAGELAK
+3105 YSIEEAGDLAK

-3137 ISTIQAFG
+3137 ISTIQAYG
-3145 YAAKDSMHV
+3145 YAAEDSMHV

-3183 MAAGNSLEQSVALI
+3183 MAAGNSLEQSVALV
-3197 AAANKVVQ
+3197 AAANKVLQ

-3211 SALRTISLRIR
+3211 
-3222 GTSVKELEEMGE
+3222 K
-3234 ETDGVVES
+3234 
-3242 VSKLQSKVKG
+3242 
-3252 LSGVNILTDT
+3252 
-3262 GAYKDTYTII
+3262 
-3272 KEIAQVWDQMNDIDR
+3272 
-3287 AALLELLAGKN
+3287 
-3298 RSNAMAAML
+3298 
-3307 TNIEDLEGAYQD
+3307 
-3319 ALDAEGSAMAEN
+3319 
-3331 EKQLNSIQGRI
+3331 
-3342 TLFKNA
+3342 
-3348 VQTMWSDALDSSWIK
+3348 
-3363 FFVNLGTEVV
+3363 
-3373 KAVDAFGLFKS
+3373 
-3384 ALVGVVSYLLISK
+3384 
-3397 KINPVT
+3397 
-3403 MFKELSANISN
+3403 
-3414 YGQALEKIKAIQS
+3414 
-3427 VNGLGE
+3427 
-3433 TGKISTAEF
+3433 
-3442 NAQNISAYAAAVS
+3442 
-3455 DLTAKQQAAALASAG
+3455 
-3470 LTKAQIEEAMA
+3470 
-3481 KNGVDQANIKQA
+3481 
-3493 VSEAQVTTEKTKQTT
+3493 
-3508 VTAANAAAMAAE
+3508 
-3520 GTVKLSAESTNWLL
+3520 
-3534 AQGET
+3534 
-3539 ELTLAKIQGAV
+3539 
-3550 ATGQLTAA
+3550 
-3558 QAAEIISAFGLTAA
+3558 
-3572 NQGLS
+3572 
-3577 TSIHGV
+3577 
-3583 AGALKSLMASNP
+3583 
-3595 VGWIMLAISLVIS
+3595 
-3608 LITWIANMTPAS
+3608 
-3620 EKLKN
+3620 
-3625 EIKELDNEIEG
+3625 
-3636 LNSELQTTAD
+3636 
-3646 RIKELEGKHSLSFV
+3646 
-3660 EKEELE
+3660 
-3666 KLRQT
+3666 
-3671 NDELERKLRLLN
+3671 
-3683 ESKESKQK
+3683 
-3691 ELQKETKKDYE
+3691 
-3702 IDFVNQKTSDDIG
+3702 
-3715 SYITNKDSE
+3715 
-3724 RYGKLKNFQYEY
+3724 
-3736 SGANGIINDNL
+3736 
-3747 KEAVKQLDENLYNE
+3747 
-3761 IKDAKFFDDLSDDTR
+3761 
-3776 QKLIELSNEV
+3776 
-3786 ANEINDNFAFL
+3786 
-3797 ENSEMSKED
+3797 
-3806 RIQKGIEKYNELKE
+3806 
-3820 EWNELINTDTS
+3820 
-3831 NMSDS
+3831 
-3836 EKEQIDA
+3836 
-3843 RKKEIETS
+3843 
-3851 MGELKTTLA
+3851 
-3860 SYGTE
+3860 
-3865 LYQYLDDYGADV
+3865 
-3877 DDEFAQK
+3877 
-3884 LREQIANIDK
+3884 
-3894 TLNPGEYYTE
+3894 
-3904 QFDALLEKYPEVKK
+3904 
-3918 KLYSLAE
+3918 
-3925 AGELTEDALN
+3925 
-3935 GADYQN
+3935 
-3941 FRNELNQIGLST
+3941 
-3953 QDAVNQI
+3953 
-3960 NSLGAAAAHAELN
+3960 
-3973 RVDPVGSTFS
+3973 
-3983 NYSDV
+3983 
-3988 LDKVTDAQS
+3988 
-3997 VQDEVV
+3997 
-4003 YDKIKLTEEQ
+4003 
-4013 GEVLKTLIG
+4013 
-4022 DEKEYADAIDTTNGY
+4022 
-4037 VVKSAEVLNRLITK
+4037 
-4051 KRQEAAQNVKTE
+4051 
-4063 RSQARLKYYELYKK
+4063 
-4077 IKQLT
+4077 
-4082 GANGELAQANA
+4082 
-4093 KEINAL
+4093 
-4099 YKEMGAVERT
+4099 
-4109 IAKYSLLEQ
+4109 
-4118 KLLGAADAYQKYED
+4118 
-4132 AKSADEAKDYG
+4132 
-4143 SKAEDMISGLIEGL
+4143 
-4157 QSAKLGTESFK
+4157 
-4168 AAVAGMIPEDVY
+4168 
-4180 SGFDTVEEK
+4180 
-4189 VAAIANYLK
+4189 
-4198 NSDFSKYFTLKFSDD
+4198 
-4213 GTLESAE
+4213 
-4220 MTLDNVQAFIESAQ
+4220 
-4234 EKGVFTNK
+4234 
-4242 GDWQHFE
+4242 
-4249 LSSDIK
+4249 
-4255 TLDDFCDKMKITK
+4255 
-4268 EMAFAMFTEIDS
+4268 
-4280 YDAEWLNGDFG
+4280 
-4291 SVFDQLDLGLE
+4291 
-4302 GNIFMATKNLAELDV
+4302 
-4317 ALANNEIGVEEWAQK
+4317 
-4332 YQEASGKLQG
+4332 
-4342 CAEKA
+4342 
-4347 RKNAVDYQNATQEV
+4347 
-4361 TKLKGELEQA
+4361 
-4371 TEKLNEMNKPNS
+4371 
-4383 GYTQEQIDEQTKKVK
+4383 
-4398 GLTEQLGEALKN
+4398 
-4410 KYNLEEPT
+4410 
-4418 EVSIQLALDDID
+4418 
-4430 SQMAAWKANNNELAV
+4430 
-4445 KAKIDNIDDSE
+4445 
-4456 LVELGEDGKYQIK
+4456 
-4469 PNVEITDDER
+4469 
-4479 QKLQQYVDLLNDKGV
+4479 
-4494 INLLVD
+4494 
-4500 NKDEAKAQ
+4500 
-4508 IEEVKTAAEAAKK
+4508 
-4521 AIEALPDPS
+4521 
-4530 VDSTAAVK
+4530 
-4538 SINKLI
+4538 
-4544 DAINLIPTGVTV
+4544 
-4556 TTTYREVSEGQTVI
+4556 
-4570 KPKDRDRSSG
+4570 
-4580 GHNGNIMLTQ
+4580 
-4590 LNGTAHAS
+4590 
-4598 GNWGAESTDTSLVG
+4598 
-4612 ELGPELRVRGNR
+4612 
-4624 WDMLGEN
+4624 
-4631 GAEFAD
+4631 
-4637 VKKGDIIFNHKQT
+4637 
-4650 KSLLKNGYINS
+4650 
-4661 RGKAYASGT
+4661 
-4670 NVISNIFD
+4670 
-4678 KLKLNKLAK
+4678 
-4687 YAEEMCKQY
+4687 
-4696 EELVNGNVDLRKRP
+4696 
-4710 HLSPSYEHDLA
+4710 
-4721 MGGGYNSF
+4721 
-4729 IGSDGEI
+4729 
-4736 YASTSAETVTIG
+4736 
-4748 DKNKYTI
+4748 
-4755 DITPVLENGDVLTSD
+4755 
-4770 ALADYI
+4770 
-4776 DSLVTNGS
+4776 
-4784 TQDLLNSDK
+4784 
-4793 YNLVIRAVPG
+4793 
-4803 EYDEKDWAG
+4803 
-4812 FEGELSKYKDGYL
+4812 
-4825 NTIMEMF
+4825 
-4832 NIGGEKA
+4832 
-4839 VESSGFSSVGL
+4839 
-4850 AGVTKD
+4850 
-4856 LQDNGSYTGK
+4856 
-4866 EVASAIDDTSDGM
+4866 
-4879 RELDNLINQYVTDV
+4879 
-4893 LNAKSL
+4893 
-4899 ADDIGTDLSQTK
+4899 
-4911 YGNVDTNDR
+4911 
-4920 QKLYWDEESLDKYG
+4920 
-4934 DAIDSWGMKA
+4934 
-4944 DDLAGTYSTLLS
+4944 
-4956 SVGEF
+4956 
-4961 DGEDIAF
+4961 
-4968 TPILQT
+4968 
-4974 ENGPQLLDSN
+4974 
-4984 TVDKYIWGLIDE
+4984 
-4996 AKQNDGKWTSD
+4996 
-5007 ELFQLDTKGLEVD
+5007 
-5020 GVVVKNL
+5020 
-5027 LEGIGQDADK
+5027 
-5037 TAKLLHYVG
+5037 
-5046 DTGAISNLEGEIES
+5046 
-5060 TSSELVA
+5060 
-5067 TGENVSAVQA
+5067 
-5077 KLDKLNATSISDKT
+5077 
-5091 FTITTAYQIIGKG
+5091 
-5104 TEQTVHTPGASGRLT
+5104 
-5119 IYADGTAHASGNWG
+5119 
-5133 LPQAEDDALVGELG
+5133 
-5147 RETVVDPKTGKY
+5147 
-5159 YTVGDNGAE
+5159 
-5168 FVDLPKNAIIF
+5168 
-5179 NHKQTEELFKNG
+5179 
-5191 HINSRGKAYSEGN
+5191 
-5204 AHVTIVPDYT
+5204 
-5214 TPTYYSGAK
+5214 
-5223 NDNFWTDWSDAADS
+5223 
-5237 LSDAGDDLSD
+5237 
-5247 AANDFEEMFDWF
+5247 
-5259 AVLLEEIDDDLNYM
+5259 
-5273 SAALENAVGISA
+5273 
-5285 KNDIQEQMINVNK
+5285 
-5298 FKLTELGE
+5298 
-5306 GYKLYA
+5306 
-5312 DYAAELLGKVP
+5312 
-5323 EQYRDLA
+5323 
-5330 EKGGVALT
+5330 
-5338 HFLGEANQEVVE
+5338 
-5350 AINNYREWA
+5350 
-5359 QKASDVRTQQQ
+5359 
-5370 QVKKEIT
+5370 
-5377 SISLEKVQTI
+5377 
-5387 ADEYDR
+5387 
-5393 VITKIT
+5393 
-5399 TLNDLLQ
+5399 
-5406 ANVDLIEEQGERT
+5406 
-5419 SAVMYEEM
+5419 
-5427 IKNSSKELDELQKK
+5427 
-5441 RDAMQKEFDA
+5441 
-5451 QVSAG
+5451 
-5456 NIDVGSEEWY
+5456 
-5466 EGISAI
+5466 
-5472 QDVDKSIIDCRKDI
+5472 
-5486 EGFQNSINQLH
+5486 
-5497 WDNFDGLIEAIDN
+5497 
-5510 VGNEISNLGDLIDD
+5510 
-5524 EDIADEMG
+5524 
-5532 NWTDKGIT
+5532 
-5540 KMGLLAQEMER
+5540 
-5551 AQYRAKQYAEQ
+5551 
-5562 IEYLNQ
+5562 
-5568 EYAAGKYS
+5568 
-5576 TDEYNEKLQ
+5576 
-5585 ELKDGQWDSIKSY
+5585 
-5598 EAAKD
+5598 
-5603 ALVDLNKTRV
+5603 
-5613 DAAKNAMQKE
+5613 
-5623 IDAYNEL
+5623 
-5630 INKKKEELQLSKDA
+5630 
-5644 HDFSKQVAE
+5644 
-5653 QQKNIASI
+5653 
-5661 QKQLA
+5661 
-5666 AIAGDNS
+5666 
-5673 ASAIARRKKLE
+5673 
-5684 AELTSAQE
+5684 
-5692 ELDELYYNHSIEKQ
+5692 
-5706 QDALDDQAES
+5706 
-5716 YQDEKEKEMEALDEY
+5716 
-5731 LKNVEQ
+5731 
-5737 VIADSFATIT
+5737 
-5747 GNTEAVAET
+5747 
-5756 LRGIA
+5756 
-5761 DEYGINLSEA
+5761 
-5771 ITNPWE
+5771 
-5777 QGVIA
+5777 
-5782 IGTYQDQLDTSMSAF
+5782 
-5797 TAQLDAIKKQLLDL
+5797 
-5811 QAEADNTARHLIDA
+5811 
-5825 TNQKANKTSSA
+5825 
-5836 TYTPPT
+5836 
-5842 PSTPSQPSAP
+5842 
-5852 QKPAAPSNG
+5852 
-5861 SSVTVK
+5861 
-5867 KSATNFTRDGGNGT
+5867 
-5881 RMQSWVPGSTFT
+5881 
-5893 VYQVSGSEV
+5893 
-5902 LIGRNGQYTGWVRLS
+5902 
-5917 DLEGYAKGIK
+5917 
-5927 KVPNNQLAI
+5927 
-5936 TDELGLE
+5936 
-5943 ELVLHA
+5943 
-5949 GDNGRLQYLSKGSSV
+5949 
-5964 IPADITDNLMKLGS
+5964 
-5978 LDPKDVLDR
+5978 
-5987 NRPKI
+5987 
-5992 GAPYIVNN
+5992 
-6000 SIELNMSF
+6000 
-6008 GNMINIEHADKDSI
+6008 
-6022 PEIKDVVKA
+6022 
-6031 QLDSYMKN
+6031 
-6039 INSSLKKYTR
+6039 